1 MSNNFLGEIQ
11 LFAFGFN
18 PLNWAPCNG
27 QLVSIQQYSALFSLL
42 GTNFGGDGKTTF
54 GLPNFQ
60 GSAACGVGSGPG
72 LTQRVIGETFGSE
85 TVTLDSME
93 IPTHTHP
100 FNIYNQTDTAKRQ
113 STPATGSAVVLPA
126 EITPFVGGNAPA
138 GSFATQ
144 MVQPAGGSQPHE
156 NRQPFLA
163 MNFCIA
169 LTGQF
174 PQRP

>member
-27 QLVSIQQYSALFSLL
+27 QLLPISQNTALFSLL

-72 LTQRVIGETFGSE
+72 LTERVIGETFGSE
-85 TVTLDSME
+85 TVTLNPLE

-100 FNIYNQTDTAKRQ
+100 FNAYNQTDTSKRQ
-113 STPATGSAVVLPA
+113 SAPATGSALTLPA
-126 EITPFVGGNAPA
+126 EITPYIGGTSPT
-138 GSFATQ
+138 GSFAMQ
-144 MVQPAGGSQPHE
+144 MVQPAGGSLPHE

-169 LTGQF
+169 LSGQF